1 MLGVCDK
8 IVPGLLIGALHFGH
22 LPVVFV
28 PAGPMTSGLSNNDK
42 SRVRELAAQGKVGR
56 DELLQAESQAYHG
69 LGTCTFYGTA
79 NSNQMLLEAMGLHV
93 PGTAFV
99 NPGAALRDELT
110 REALR
115 AVLGRGTGV
124 DGQPRAEAAACTPIG
139 RVVDE
144 YCIVNAMVALL
155 ATGGSTNHL
164 IHWVAVARA
173 AGIVIDWDDFSALS
187 DVVPLLTRVYPN
199 GSADVNHFQAAGGPG
214 FVIRELLDAGLMHPD
229 ARTVRPGGLREF
241 TRIPCASATA
251 GLAWR
256 EAGPSGDRSVV
267 RPAVEAFSASGGLKL
282 LLGNL
287 GRSVI
292 KVSAVPEDRHVV
304 EAPARIFDSQEA
316 LHAAF
321 AAGELDRD
329 VVCVVRWQG
338 PCANGMPELHKL
350 TPPLAVLQDR
360 GFKVALVTDGRMS
373 GASGKVPAAIHVS
386 PEAAAGGPLARLRDG
401 DVVRLDALAGSL
413 QALVPDAQWLQREA
427 LAMPEELV
435 RDNGVGMGR
444 ELFAGMRRN
453 ALSAEEGACTW
464 L

>member
-1 MLGVCDK
+1 K
-8 IVPGLLIGALHFGH
+8 
-22 LPVVFV
+22 
-28 PAGPMTSGLSNNDK
+28 
-42 SRVRELAAQGKVGR
+42 
-56 DELLQAESQAYHG
+56 AEMQAYHAP
-69 LGTCTFYGTA
+69 GTCTFYGTA

-99 NPGAALRDELT
+99 NPGAALREELT
-110 REALR
+110 REAVR
-115 AVLGRGTGV
+115 TVLGHGTAISG
-124 DGQPRAEAAACTPIG
+124 GQQVPAACAPIG
-139 RVVDE
+139 HVVDE
-144 YCIVNAMVALL
+144 RCIVNAMVALL

-187 DVVPLLTRVYPN
+187 DVVPLLSRVYPN

-214 FVIRELLDAGLMHPD
+214 FVIRELLDAGLLH
-229 ARTVRPGGLREF
+229 AEVLTVRAGGLREY
-241 TRIPCASATA
+241 TQVPQASASGA
-251 GLAWR
+251 MVWR
-256 EAGPSGDRSVV
+256 DAGPSGDTTVV
-267 RPAVEAFSASGGLKL
+267 RPATEPFSASGGLKL

-292 KVSAVPEDRHVV
+292 KVSAVPDDRHVV
-304 EAPARIFDSQEA
+304 QAPARVFDSQEG
-316 LHAAF
+316 LQAAF
-321 AAGELDRD
+321 KAGELDRD

-350 TPPLAVLQDR
+350 TPPLAVLQ
-360 GFKVALVTDGRMS
+360 GKGHKVALVTDGRMS

-401 DVVRLDALAGSL
+401 DIVRLDATAGTL
-413 QALVPDAQWLQREA
+413 QALVDQAEWNAREVLVMPEA
-427 LAMPEELV
+427 LV
-435 RDNGVGMGR
+435 RENGLGMGR